1 MSVNDRARES
11 AEHQEMNGRRAELR
25 ALLLSAASAA
35 RQSRRMQA
43 VSDRL
48 SRSLVRPI
56 RERVS
61 TLLSAAG

>member
-1 MSVNDRARES
+1 MSDNDRARES
-11 AEHQEMNGRRAELR
+11 AENQEMDGRRAELR

-43 VSDRL
+43 VGDRL
-48 SRSLVRPI
+48 SRSLARPI

-61 TLLSAAG
+61 RLLSGEG